1 MTAVLLLRA
10 HLLDAPVFGSL
21 RSVPDGALLLEGL
34 RIADAGRFEELAAR
48 HAGVEVRDLRPCWI
62 LPGLM
67 DLHVHLPQYAA
78 VAMDGLELLP
88 WLETHIF
95 PSEARFADAR
105 VATSAAGRFFADALA
120 WGTTTAVVYG
130 TVHAEA
136 TDAAFQVAEACGIRA
151 AMGKVM
157 MDRHAPE
164 TLRESTGASLSDSE
178 ALIHRWHGAAD
189 GRLSYALAPRFAPMC
204 SPELMRGVGALSE
217 RYGAFIQTH
226 LSENRE
232 ELAWVA
238 RLFPEAANYTDVY
251 ARHGMLHRRT
261 LLGHGIHLDG
271 PERAAI
277 RGAGATVVHCPT
289 SNAFL
294 ASGIM
299 PLRRWLGEGLA
310 VGLGTDVG
318 AGTTLSMWHEMAMAC
333 TASKLRWAD
342 TRGDADRPLR
352 PAEALHLATA
362 GGARVLGL
370 AGVTGTFDPGSA
382 ADFVVVDP
390 RVVDPGER
398 AEDAPE
404 RVLSRLLYRGDRA
417 MVKAT
422 VVAGRACHGSLA

>member
-1 MTAVLLLRA
+1 MLLLRA
-10 HLLDAPVFGSL
+10 HLLDAPAFGTL
-21 RSVPDGALLLEGL
+21 RSVPDGALLLDGSRL
-34 RIADAGRFEELAAR
+34 AAAGRFEDLAPR
-48 HAGVEVRDLRPCWI
+48 HAGVETLDLRPLWI

-67 DLHVHLPQYAA
+67 DLHVHLPQYEA

-105 VATSAAGRFFADALA
+105 VAKPAAARFFADALA
-120 WGTTTAVVYG
+120 WGTTTAVAYG
-130 TVHAEA
+130 TIHAEA
-136 TDAAFQVAEACGIRA
+136 TDAAFSVAEACGIRA
-151 AMGKVM
+151 ALGKVM

-164 TLRESTGASLSDSE
+164 TLRESTEASLSDSE
-178 ALIHRWHGAAD
+178 ALLQRWHGAAA
-189 GRLSYALAPRFAPMC
+189 GRLAYALAPRFAPMC
-204 SPELMRGVGALSE
+204 SPELMRGAGRLAE
-217 RYGAFIQTH
+217 RHGAFLQTH

-238 RLFPEAANYTDVY
+238 KLFPEAANYTDVY
-251 ARHGMLHRRT
+251 ARHGLLQRRT

-277 RGAGATVVHCPT
+277 RAAGASVVHCPT

-294 ASGIM
+294 ASGTM
-299 PLRRWLGEGLA
+299 PLRRWLDEGLA

-362 GGARVLGL
+362 GGARALGL
-370 AGVTGTFDPGSA
+370 EGVTGTLDAGSA
-382 ADFVVVDP
+382 ADFLVVDP
-390 RVVDPGER
+390 RVPDPAGR
-398 AEDAPE
+398 SEDAPE
-404 RVLSRLLYRGDRA
+404 RVLSRLIYRGAQA

-422 VVAGRACHGSLA
+422 VVAGRVCHGSLA

>member
-1 MTAVLLLRA
+1 MLLLRA
-10 HLLDAPVFGSL
+10 PLLDAPAFGAL
-21 RSVPDGALLLEGL
+21 RFVPDGALLLDGT
-34 RIADAGRFEELAAR
+34 RIADAGRFEDLAPR
-48 HAGVEVRDLRPCWI
+48 HAGAEVRDLRPCWI

-67 DLHVHLPQYAA
+67 DLHVHLPQYEA

-88 WLETHIF
+88 WLETFIF

-105 VATSAAGRFFADALA
+105 IARDSAERFFADALA

-130 TVHAEA
+130 TIHAEA

-164 TLRESTGASLSDSE
+164 TLRETAEASLSDSE
-178 ALIHRWHGAAD
+178 ALIRRWHGAAG
-189 GRLSYALAPRFAPMC
+189 GRLRYALAPRFAPMC
-204 SPELMRGVGALSE
+204 SPELMRGVGVLAG
-217 RYGAFIQTH
+217 RHGAFLQTH

-251 ARHGMLHRRT
+251 ARHGMLGRRT

-277 RGAGATVVHCPT
+277 RGAGASLVHCPT

-299 PLRRWLGEGLA
+299 PLRRWLDEGMA

-318 AGTTLSMWHEMAMAC
+318 AGTTLSLWHEMAMAC

-362 GGARVLGL
+362 GGAHVLGL
-370 AGVTGTFDPGSA
+370 EGVTGTLDAGGA

-390 RVVDPGER
+390 RVPDPAGR

-404 RVLSRLLYRGDRA
+404 RVLSRLLYRGEQA
-417 MVKAT
+417 MVRAT
-422 VVAGRACHGSLA
+422 VVDGRACHGSLA

>member
-1 MTAVLLLRA
+1 MLLLRA
-10 HLLDAPVFGSL
+10 HLLDAPVFGAL
-21 RSVPDGALLLEGL
+21 RSIPDGALLLDGA
-34 RIADAGRFEELAAR
+34 RIAEAGPCEDLAPR
-48 HAGVEVRDLRPCWI
+48 HTGAEVRDLRPCWI

-67 DLHVHLPQYAA
+67 DLHVHLPQYEA

-95 PSEARFADAR
+95 PSEARFADPR
-105 VATSAAGRFFADALA
+105 AAKPAAERFFADALA

-130 TVHAEA
+130 TIHAEA
-136 TDAAFQVAEACGIRA
+136 TDAAFQVAEACGLRTV
-151 AMGKVM
+151 MGKVM

-164 TLRESTGASLSDSE
+164 GLTETAEASLSESGS
-178 ALIHRWHGAAD
+178 LLRRWHGAAG

-204 SPELMRGVGALSE
+204 SPELMRGAGSLAE
-217 RYGAFIQTH
+217 RHGAFLQTH

-238 RLFPEAANYTDVY
+238 RLFPEAANYTDAY
-251 ARHGMLHRRT
+251 ARHGLLQRRT

-271 PERAAI
+271 AERAAI
-277 RGAGATVVHCPT
+277 RAAGASLVHCPT

-299 PLRRWLGEGLA
+299 PLRRWLDEGLA

-318 AGTTLSMWHEMAMAC
+318 AGTSLSMWQEMAMAC

-342 TRGDADRPLR
+342 ARSDADRPLR

-362 GGARVLGL
+362 GGARALGL
-370 AGVTGTFDPGSA
+370 EGVTGTLDGGSA
-382 ADFVVVDP
+382 ADLVVVDP
-390 RVVDPGER
+390 RVPDPAGR
-398 AEDAPE
+398 VEDAPD
-404 RVLSRLLYRGDRA
+404 RVLSRLLYRAEKA
-417 MVKAT
+417 MVKAA
-422 VVAGRACHGSLA
+422 VVAGRACHGSLG

>member
-1 MTAVLLLRA
+1 MLLLRA
-10 HLLDAPVFGSL
+10 HLLDAPAFGTL
-21 RSVPDGALLLEGL
+21 RSIPDGALLLDGPRVAE
-34 RIADAGRFEELAAR
+34 AGRFEDLAPR
-48 HAGVEVRDLRPCWI
+48 HAGVEIRDLRPCWI

-67 DLHVHLPQYAA
+67 DLHVHLPQYEA

-95 PSEARFADAR
+95 PSEARFADPR
-105 VATSAAGRFFADALA
+105 VAKPAAERFFADALA
-120 WGTTTAVVYG
+120 WGTTTAAVYG
-130 TVHAEA
+130 TIHAEA
-136 TDAAFQVAEACGIRA
+136 TDAAFAAAEACGIRA
-151 AMGKVM
+151 ALGKVM

-164 TLRESTGASLSDSE
+164 ALRETTEASLSDSE
-178 ALIHRWHGAAD
+178 ALLRRWHGAAE

-204 SPELMRGVGALSE
+204 SPELMRGAGLLAE
-217 RYGAFIQTH
+217 RHGAFLQTH

-238 RLFPEAANYTDVY
+238 RLFPGAASYTDLY
-251 ARHGMLHRRT
+251 ARHGLLQRRT

-277 RGAGATVVHCPT
+277 RGAGASIVHCPT

-294 ASGIM
+294 ASGTM
-299 PLRRWLGEGLA
+299 PLRRWLDEGLS

-342 TRGDADRPLR
+342 TRGGADRPLR

-362 GGARVLGL
+362 GGARALGL
-370 AGVTGTFDPGSA
+370 EGVTGTLDAGSA

-390 RVVDPGER
+390 RVPDPAGR
-398 AEDAPE
+398 AEDAPD
-404 RVLSRLLYRGDRA
+404 RVLSRLLYRGEQA

-422 VVAGRACHGSLA
+422 VVSGRTCHGTLA